1 MNTND
6 NQMIQAVLD
15 GQLDEQ
21 LILWGYA
28 HGIFPMGD
36 PQTGRIDWYSPDPRA
51 IIELDQFHMSRTLQS
66 SLRTG
71 IFRVTLDQC
80 FETVIRA
87 CSERES
93 TWINDRIIECFCNLY
108 HQGYGHSV
116 EVWSGTELAGGLYGV
131 AIGGAF
137 FGESMFHFKTDGSK
151 VALAGLVRQ
160 LQEQD
165 FFLLDIQYLTTHLVR
180 FGACE
185 IPREEYLQRLSVAV
199 AQSCQFVRS
208 GQQSINFS
216 SKTL

>member
-6 NQMIQAVLD
+6 NHMIQAVLD

-36 PQTGRIDWYSPDPRA
+36 TQTGRIDWYSPDPRA
-51 IIELDQFHMSRTLQS
+51 IIELDQFHISRTLQS
-66 SLRTG
+66 TLRSG
-71 IFRVTLDQC
+71 KFRVTLDQC

-93 TWINDRIIECFCNLY
+93 TWINDQIITCFCNL
-108 HQGYGHSV
+108 HRMGYGHSI
-116 EVWSGTELAGGLYGV
+116 EAWAGTELAGGLYGV

-151 VALAGLVRQ
+151 AALAGLVQQ
-160 LQEQD
+160 LREQD
-165 FFLLDIQYLTTHLVR
+165 FSLLDIQYLTTHLVR
-180 FGACE
+180 LGACE
-185 IPREEYLQRLSVAV
+185 IPREEYLQRLNTAV
-199 AQSCQFVRS
+199 KQSCRFVRT
-208 GQQSINFS
+208 GQQSIFFS
-216 SKTL
+216 SKTP